1 MKIIAIIGAR
11 PQFIKHFAFERACK
25 GNLKLITIHTGQH
38 YDENMS
44 NVFFNQLGMNKPDYM
59 LNIGSG
65 NHGLQTASMMIEIE
79 KIIEVE
85 EPDGMVVYGD
95 TNSTLSGALVA
106 SKLNLPVF
114 HIEAGLR
121 SYNKEMPEEIN
132 RVLTDHV
139 SDSLFTPSD
148 VAVKNLKKEGIINN
162 IFNVGDI
169 MKDVIFYFK
178 ERKLI
183 KKNIVYREYYYV
195 TIHRPYNTDSK
206 QRLSYILE
214 SLNDLEKKVI
224 MSIHP
229 RTSKLMKFYNINET
243 NYANIKFIQPQSY
256 LDNLSYLF
264 NSSALITDSGGM
276 QKEAYWIR
284 KKCVTI
290 RKETEWIETL
300 INGNNILLFEDLST
314 LNTILNNNCSN
325 WNEDL
330 YGKGN
335 TSQEIVDILKQKLS
349 NNSISNQINES

>member
-1 MKIIAIIGAR
+1 
-11 PQFIKHFAFERACK
+11 
-25 GNLKLITIHTGQH
+25 
-38 YDENMS
+38 
-44 NVFFNQLGMNKPDYM
+44 
-59 LNIGSG
+59 
-65 NHGLQTASMMIEIE
+65 
-79 KIIEVE
+79 
-85 EPDGMVVYGD
+85 
-95 TNSTLSGALVA
+95 
-106 SKLNLPVF
+106 
-114 HIEAGLR
+114 
-121 SYNKEMPEEIN
+121 
-132 RVLTDHV
+132 
-139 SDSLFTPSD
+139 
-148 VAVKNLKKEGIINN
+148 
-162 IFNVGDI
+162 
-169 MKDVIFYFK
+169 
-178 ERKLI
+178 
-183 KKNIVYREYYYV
+183 
-195 TIHRPYNTDSK
+195 
-206 QRLSYILE
+206 
-214 SLNDLEKKVI
+214 

-229 RTSKLMKFYNINET
+229 RTSNLMKFYNINET

-276 QKEAYWIR
+276 QKEAYWTR